1 LIDTSN
7 IYKRRDKYQA
17 IGGEKF
23 VRAAES
29 VMKVVVFSRLLLSG
43 PFQNCANRPFLP
55 MPKITVGPT
64 HSKVGGLFPL
74 RPRQNAPKE
83 HQTWRV
89 TLTL

>member
-29 VMKVVVFSRLLLSG
+29 VMKVVVFLSIVVVRSVSKLRKPAISAHAQNYCWPH
-43 PFQNCANRPFLP
+43 PFR
-55 MPKITVGPT
+55 
-64 HSKVGGLFPL
+64 GGLFPL

-83 HQTWRV
+83 HQTWSV